1 MGGLLALGWRARVG
15 SLIHLDTHVVIWTA
29 SKLTTRLSPAVRRLF
44 ERDTLQISPVVAMEL
59 ETLFEAR
66 KLGSEPEHLLSI
78 LEREHALTR
87 SEARF
92 DTVIGAARTFAWTRD
107 PFDRLIVANA
117 MADGVRLVTADETIL
132 TNFKDAVW

>member
-1 MGGLLALGWRARVG
+1 
-15 SLIHLDTHVVIWTA
+15 LIHLDTHVVIWTA
-29 SKLTTRLSPAVRRLF
+29 GKQISRLSPAIRRLL
-44 ERDTLQISPVVAMEL
+44 ERETLQISPMVAMEL

-66 KLGSEPEHLLSI
+66 KLKPEPEQVLDI
-78 LEREHALTR
+78 MEREHALSR

-92 DTVIGAARTFAWTRD
+92 DAIIEAARSFAWTRD

-117 MADGVRLVTADETIL
+117 ITDGVRLITADQTIL

>member
-1 MGGLLALGWRARVG
+1 
-15 SLIHLDTHVVIWTA
+15 LIHLDTHVVIWTA
-29 SKLTTRLSPAVRRLF
+29 GKQAARLSPAVRRLL
-44 ERDTLQISPVVAMEL
+44 ERETLQISPMVAMEL

-66 KLGSEPEHLLSI
+66 KLKSEPEQLLRI
-78 LEREHALTR
+78 LERDHALSR

-92 DTVIGAARTFAWTRD
+92 GAIIEAARAFAWTRD

-132 TNFKDAVW
+132 ANFKDAVW